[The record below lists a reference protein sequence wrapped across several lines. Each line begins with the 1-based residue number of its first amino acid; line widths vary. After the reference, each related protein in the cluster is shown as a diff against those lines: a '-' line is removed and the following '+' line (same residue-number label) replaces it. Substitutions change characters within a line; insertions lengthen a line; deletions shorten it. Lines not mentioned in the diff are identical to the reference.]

1 MLLNIFSHSQSAHL
15 PVFLTY
21 PYRVGEGGEG
31 MNHELQR
38 FNQIIMNFSI
48 QSLGIM
54 NHEIQVKTNHEYRI
68 KGYTRV
74 MNN

>member
-1 MLLNIFSHSQSAHL
+1 
-15 PVFLTY
+15 
-21 PYRVGEGGEG
+21 